1 MQTIPRLTL
10 ILLALAVGAPL
21 PATAAGP
28 GVIVAAT
35 RLAPLEDRTE
45 ALGTLRANESVV
57 ITAKVTESISALHF
71 DDGHRVAAGDLLV
84 EMTSREEHAL
94 VEEASARVAEA
105 RRQYDRI
112 APLAASGSA
121 SASQLDERRRDLDT
135 ARAALLALEAR
146 LADRLI
152 KAPFAGVVGLRDVS
166 LGTLVTPGQRITTLD
181 DVSVMKLDFPVPSIL
196 LPSLVPGLGI
206 EAHTR
211 AFPRRS
217 FEGTVSAVDSR
228 VDPITRAV
236 QVRALLP
243 NSDGL
248 LRPGMLMRVDLLRN
262 PREGLVIPESAL
274 LHRGEAHYV
283 LRVETAA
290 DGSDPRAE
298 RRQVQ
303 IGTRRPGLVE
313 ITAGLVLGDRVITHG
328 ADKAR
333 PGEPVTVLAEEDG
346 QRSLAELLGTAP

>member
-1 MQTIPRLTL
+1 MPIIARLS
-10 ILLALAVGAPL
+10 LLLFALAAGISL

-28 GVIVAAT
+28 GVIVAAA

-71 DDGHRVAAGDLLV
+71 DDGQQVARGDLLV
-84 EMTSREEHAL
+84 EMTSSAEHAL

-105 RRQYDRI
+105 QRQYDRI

-121 SASQLDERRRDLDT
+121 AAAQLDERRRDLDT

-181 DVSVMKLDFPVPSIL
+181 DLSIMKLDFPVPSSL
-196 LPSLVPGLGI
+196 LATLVPGLAI
-206 EAHTR
+206 EARTS
-211 AFPRRS
+211 AFPDRG
-217 FEGTVSAVDSR
+217 FDGTVSAVDSR
-228 VDPITRAV
+228 VDPVTRAV
-236 QVRALLP
+236 QVRALIP
-243 NSDGL
+243 NPDGL

-262 PREGLVIPESAL
+262 PRDALVVPESAL
-274 LHRGEAHYV
+274 LQRGKTHYV
-283 LRVETAA
+283 MRIEETGG
-290 DGSDPRAE
+290 DEPRAE

-303 IGTRRPGLVE
+303 IGARRPGLVE
-313 ITAGLVLGDRVITHG
+313 ITAGLARDDRVITHG

-346 QRSLAELLGTAP
+346 QRSLAELLGSAP